1 MGPSRK
7 NGERREKPGSK
18 QFKQPKYD
26 KQGLSN
32 PGNRVVKQ
40 RTVENEGLI
49 AADGWKVTR
58 EMIGK
63 PRAVSLSVSVQSQM
77 AAALGANE
85 DMEVASICW

>member
-1 MGPSRK
+1 MVRGGK
-7 NGERREKPGSK
+7 KPGSK

-26 KQGLSN
+26 KQSLSN

-49 AADGWKVTR
+49 ATDGWKVTR

-63 PRAVSLSVSVQSQM
+63 TEGGFTECRCPKPDGSLFRS
-77 AAALGANE
+77 NE
-85 DMEVASICW
+85 GQEVASIVGNYFT

>member
-1 MGPSRK
+1 M
-7 NGERREKPGSK
+7 
-18 QFKQPKYD
+18 
-26 KQGLSN
+26 
-32 PGNRVVKQ
+32 KQ

-49 AADGWKVTR
+49 ATDGWKVTR

-63 PRAVSLSVSVQSQM
+63 LRAVSLSVSVQSQM